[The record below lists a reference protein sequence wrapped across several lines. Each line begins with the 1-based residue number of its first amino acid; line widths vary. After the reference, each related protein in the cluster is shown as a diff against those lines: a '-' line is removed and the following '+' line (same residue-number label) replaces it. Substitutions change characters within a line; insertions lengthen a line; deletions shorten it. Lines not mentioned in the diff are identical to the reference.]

1 MTDDGAGGMTEYGA
15 SGMTDYDAL
24 DDDFASKGPKEV
36 QEP

>member
-1 MTDDGAGGMTEYGA
+1 MTDDGAGGMTEY

-24 DDDFASKGPKEV
+24 EDDFASKGIKEV